1 MVRRLLFSQQKP
13 IYLIGGIAGSLTG
26 IILLLIS
33 VQLYLDF
40 DRLINGSGDLN
51 QPQYFVINKE
61 VSVINTLFGG
71 QKGFDEAE
79 ITELKAIKGVMD
91 VAPLTASH
99 FKVGLSMGSDGLQ
112 GIPGLYTDLFFE
124 AVPDEFLDVDQSKWV
139 WDNVGDSTVPI
150 VVPRDYINLYNFG
163 FAPTQDLPPLTEDM
177 IGLATFDVTLS
188 TPKGKFIYDGKIVGF
203 TERINTILAPKSFVD
218 YANKKFA
225 GIEPG
230 SQPSNRVIIRCEG
243 PATPELV
250 EYFESNGYETSEE
263 SLRNSKYNSVLN
275 LIMNIC
281 VGLGG
286 IIIFLSLMI
295 FLLYSQLVIAKS
307 SYEIQTLTFIGHS
320 PNQLIMTYA
329 KYYIVVFAG
338 MIGFGLATT
347 WLIKSFVTSLAKD
360 YGFVLHSG
368 LDSTIILIA
377 LGLLALF
384 LTFNYL
390 SIRKNVIKLAK
401 NR

>member
-1 MVRRLLFSQQKP
+1 MVRKLLFSQQRP
-13 IYLIGGIAGSLTG
+13 IYLVGGIAGSLTG

-33 VQLYLDF
+33 VQLYVDF

-61 VSVINTLFGG
+61 VSVLNTLFGG
-71 QKGFDEAE
+71 QKGFSDDE
-79 ITELKAIKGVMD
+79 IKTLKGIDGVLD

-99 FKVGLSMGSDGLQ
+99 FKVGLSMGQDGLQ

-124 AVPDEFLDVDQSKWV
+124 AVPDEFLDVAKDKWK
-139 WDNVGDSTVPI
+139 WSPQDSIIPI

-177 IGLATFDVTLS
+177 IGMATFNVTLT
-188 TPKGKFIYDGKIVGF
+188 TPKGRIVYHGKIVGF

-218 YANKKFA
+218 YANKEFA
-225 GIEPG
+225 NVEPG
-230 SQPSNRVIIRCEG
+230 QHPSSRVIIRCKG
-243 PATPELV
+243 PATVQLV
-250 EYFESNGYETSEE
+250 EYFEENGYETSEE
-263 SLRNSKYNSVLN
+263 ALRNSKYNSVLN

-295 FLLYSQLVIAKS
+295 FLLYSQLIIAKS

-320 PNQLIMTYA
+320 PHNLIMTYV
-329 KYYIVVFAG
+329 KYYIMVFTG
-338 MIGFGLATT
+338 MIIAGVAITLLLKSYVTGLA
-347 WLIKSFVTSLAKD
+347 KAK
-360 YGFVLHSG
+360 GFVLHQGVDVS
-368 LDSTIILIA
+368 IYLIA
-377 LGLLALF
+377 AVLLGLF

-390 SIRKNVIKLAK
+390 SIRKNVINLAK